1 MLTMTSFVHGVT
13 SITLTD
19 PEMRASA
26 TNAWGTRKLTIH
38 TDTGVIEINLFAP
51 NTECLQLA
59 GERATTPEAAA

>member
-13 SITLTD
+13 SLTLTD

-38 TDTGVIEINLFAP
+38 TDTGVIEINLFAA
-51 NTECLQLA
+51 NTEPLVLA
-59 GERATTPEAAA
+59 VERATEAA